1 MARTSPELAD
11 LDGID
16 ARLREMFAALAALPI
31 PSRLLSVI
39 DQIDEPEIAPPRMQ
53 RRLS

>member
-1 MARTSPELAD
+1 MARTSPELAE
-11 LDGID
+11 LDRID
-16 ARLREMFAALAALPI
+16 ARLREMFADLAALPV

-39 DQIDEPEIAPPRMQ
+39 DQIHEPEVALQPRK